1 LVLHATRTS
10 ACGSDIPV
18 KCLFPPAT
26 IYAPLIDSGISLA
39 EYVRNQGGEMEPS
52 PAKTN
57 FDGISD
63 SQADDLYRRAVENDI
78 KDYAIFLTDT
88 DSRVINWNRGAER
101 ILGYR
106 EDEVIGQSAF
116 IFFTPEDRAA
126 KEPEKE
132 METAMTNGRAE
143 DERFHLRRDQSRF
156 WASGILTPVRDDA
169 GTLIGFI
176 KVMRDMTERRK
187 LEEERDRF
195 FTLSMDMLCIVHL
208 EGYFLRTNPAFERVL
223 GYSAEELQHRP
234 VFDLLHP
241 DDREAAIKEY
251 AKLRTGEPT
260 RSLENRCRCK
270 NGEYKWV
277 AWSYYPVPEEKLG
290 FGVGRDI
297 SNIRRMTEA
306 LQLHAGKLEQANR
319 VKDEFLATLSHELRT
334 PLTSVLG
341 WSRLLRLGKLSK
353 ADQDR
358 ALAIVERNAQAQS
371 KLIEDLLD
379 VSRIITG
386 KLRIEFQPIQFA
398 AVVKDVIDEFR
409 PAAEAKSIGIAV
421 DVDDNVGP
429 VLGDPTR
436 MKQVVGNLLSNA
448 IKFTNEGGRID
459 IKLERVDERAQLR
472 IQDNGIGID
481 PAVLPH
487 IFERFKQADSSNVRA
502 HSGLGLGLAIV
513 QHLVREH
520 SGSVKAESAG
530 VGKGATFTVD
540 FPLGPSEVAA
550 ESVDLFSTTAPRDW
564 NRGNNPVAP
573 CTLDG
578 INVLVVE
585 DEPDTRDLL
594 TTILQECGAQVAAV
608 GSARDALTFIEH
620 ELPNVLLSDISMSGE
635 SGYDLIRKVR
645 ALPPEKGGNIP
656 AVALTAYAGAVD
668 RRRALLAGFHVHLAK
683 PVEPDELLAVIG
695 SLGRTTSAGNHG
707 SQPS

>member
-1 LVLHATRTS
+1 
-10 ACGSDIPV
+10 
-18 KCLFPPAT
+18 
-26 IYAPLIDSGISLA
+26 
-39 EYVRNQGGEMEPS
+39 MEPS
-52 PAKTN
+52 PAKKHL
-57 FDGISD
+57 DIGISD

-101 ILGYR
+101 ILGYT
-106 EDEVIGQSAF
+106 EDEVIGKSAA

-132 METAMTNGRAE
+132 METAMTTGRAE

-156 WASGILTPVRDDA
+156 WASGILSPVRDDA

-176 KVMRDMTERRK
+176 KIMRDVTERRR

-195 FTLSMDMLCIVHL
+195 FTLSMDMLCVVHL
-208 EGYFLRTNPAFERVL
+208 DGYFLRTNPAFERVL
-223 GYSAEELQHRP
+223 GYSADELQHQR
-234 VFDLLHP
+234 VFGLMHP

-260 RSLENRCRCK
+260 RSLENRCLCK

-379 VSRIITG
+379 VSRIISG
-386 KLRIEFQPIQFA
+386 KLRIEFQPIQVA

-409 PAAEAKSIGIAV
+409 PAAEAKSIDIVV
-421 DVDDNVGP
+421 DVDDNAGP

-459 IKLERVDERAQLR
+459 INLQRIDERAQLR

-530 VGKGATFTVD
+530 VGEGATFTVD
-540 FPLGPSEVAA
+540 FPLAPSEVAA
-550 ESVDLFSTTAPRDW
+550 DSVDLFSTTARRDW
-564 NRGNNPVAP
+564 KRGNNPVAP
-573 CTLDG
+573 YTLDG

-608 GSARDALTFIEH
+608 GSAKDALTFIQQ

-695 SLGRTTSAGNHG
+695 SLGRTTSGNRTSQEEGLAPAGK
-707 SQPS
+707 

>member
-1 LVLHATRTS
+1 
-10 ACGSDIPV
+10 
-18 KCLFPPAT
+18 
-26 IYAPLIDSGISLA
+26 
-39 EYVRNQGGEMEPS
+39 MEPS

-195 FTLSMDMLCIVHL
+195 FTLSMDMLCVVHL

>member
-1 LVLHATRTS
+1 MRF
-10 ACGSDIPV
+10 DIPV

-223 GYSAEELQHRP
+223 GYSAEELQHRR

-260 RSLENRCRCK
+260 RSLENRCLCK
-270 NGEYKWV
+270 SGEYKWV

-409 PAAEAKSIGIAV
+409 PAAEAKSIDIVV

-564 NRGNNPVAP
+564 KRGNNPVAP

-608 GSARDALTFIEH
+608 GSARDALTFIER

>member
-1 LVLHATRTS
+1 M
-10 ACGSDIPV
+10 
-18 KCLFPPAT
+18 
-26 IYAPLIDSGISLA
+26 DSGISLA
-39 EYVRNQGGEMEPS
+39 EYVGNQGGEMEPS
-52 PAKTN
+52 PAKKHL
-57 FDGISD
+57 DIGISD

-101 ILGYR
+101 ILGYT
-106 EDEVIGQSAF
+106 EDEVIGKSAA

-132 METAMTNGRAE
+132 METAMTTGRAE

-156 WASGILTPVRDDA
+156 WASGILSPVRDDA

-176 KVMRDMTERRK
+176 KIMRDVTERRR

-195 FTLSMDMLCIVHL
+195 FTLSMDMLCVVHL
-208 EGYFLRTNPAFERVL
+208 DGYFLRTNPAFERVL
-223 GYSAEELQHRP
+223 GYSADELQHQR
-234 VFDLLHP
+234 VFGLMHP

-260 RSLENRCRCK
+260 RSLENRCLCK

-379 VSRIITG
+379 VSRIISG
-386 KLRIEFQPIQFA
+386 KLRIEFQPIQVA

-409 PAAEAKSIGIAV
+409 PAAEAKSIDIVV
-421 DVDDNVGP
+421 DVDDNAGP

-459 IKLERVDERAQLR
+459 INLQRIGGRAQLR

-530 VGKGATFTVD
+530 VGEGATFTVD
-540 FPLGPSEVAA
+540 FPLAPSEVAA
-550 ESVDLFSTTAPRDW
+550 DSVDLFSTTARRDW
-564 NRGNNPVAP
+564 KRGNNPVAP

-608 GSARDALTFIEH
+608 GSAKDALTFIQQ

-695 SLGRTTSAGNHG
+695 SLGRTTSGNRTSQEEGLTPAGK
-707 SQPS
+707 